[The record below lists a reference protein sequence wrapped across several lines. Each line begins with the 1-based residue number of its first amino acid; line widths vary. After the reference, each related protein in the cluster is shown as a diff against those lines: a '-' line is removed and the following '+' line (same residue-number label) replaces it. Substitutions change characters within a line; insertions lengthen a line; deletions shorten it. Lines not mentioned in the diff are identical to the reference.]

1 MRQWL
6 WTLWRQDSG
15 QDLIE
20 YSLLLAF
27 VVFITA
33 GVISIGGQSIQ
44 GITSKS
50 NSQLSA
56 ANQQTPG

>member
-6 WTLWRQDSG
+6 WTFWCQDGG

-20 YSLLLAF
+20 YTLLLAF

-33 GVISIGGQSIQ
+33 GVVSIGGDSIR

-50 NSQLSA
+50 NSQIAA
-56 ANQQTPG
+56 ANDQLP

>member
-6 WTLWRQDSG
+6 SALWRQDSG
-15 QDLIE
+15 QDLVE
-20 YSLLLAF
+20 YTLLLAF

-33 GVISIGGQSIQ
+33 GVVTIGGNSIR

-56 ANQQTPG
+56 ANQYVN